1 MVKEWHGHYCQ
12 CGALVKI
19 QSTNA
24 VRNRSRFRRRFG
36 ASSSLVGQSSS
47 CACACAR
54 VPTCNQPVTCTV
66 LFAGLPMIAS
76 STLPTLVL
84 LSPTAGHVHSL
95 TFTPPARLA
104 TPSPALNI
112 PSVLWARGERGV
124 VSAYDSGAT
133 VLHRALAP
141 ASGSVRR

>member
-1 MVKEWHGHYCQ
+1 MVQEWYSHCQ
-12 CGALVKI
+12 CGAVVKT
-19 QSTNA
+19 QATNA
-24 VRNRSRFRRRFG
+24 VRNRSSFRRRFD
-36 ASSSLVGQSSS
+36 ASGRQSSPNLVT
-47 CACACAR
+47 CACAR

-95 TFTPPARLA
+95 TFTPPARRA